1 MRRRTPGDANDA
13 GVAFIHQELNL
24 FTNLSIAENIFIN
37 GFPRLSW
44 LPMLNRN
51 AMRGKTRQYLDA
63 VDLQV
68 SPDTLVEKL
77 SPGERQLAEIAK
89 ALSFNAKL
97 IIFDEPTTSL
107 TARETDRL
115 FTLIEQAAQRW
126 SIDRLHLAHSWR
138 RHAAGGRDC
147 GAA

>member
-1 MRRRTPGDANDA
+1 MRRATPGHANTR

-37 GFPRLSW
+37 GFPRLNW

-51 AMRGKTRQYLDA
+51 AMRSQTRQFLA
-63 VDLQV
+63 MVDLKV

-89 ALSFNAKL
+89 ALSFNA
-97 IIFDEPTTSL
+97 D
-107 TARETDRL
+107 
-115 FTLIEQAAQRW
+115 
-126 SIDRLHLAHSWR
+126 
-138 RHAAGGRDC
+138 
-147 GAA
+147 